1 MTQISLLDGDFQGTC
16 PSYSIWLPPE
26 IHLSLHGSN
35 MLCRSIDILAHNT
48 KLCTD
53 SGLLANRN
61 SLIGQIMHYSRIMH
75 VDNGRYFPSTAVFLS
90 EVSKFGFCVIVV
102 VGAFIKRKSK
112 EGHPWSWKNLWSEMF
127 GGDAWKLS
135 VPAALYTVAS
145 GSSMLTSCLASE

>member
-1 MTQISLLDGDFQGTC
+1 MENFKEPALPTAYGVPLKYISLCTVRTC
-16 PSYSIWLPPE
+16 YV
-26 IHLSLHGSN
+26 G
-35 MLCRSIDILAHNT
+35 IDILAHNT

-53 SGLLANRN
+53 SGLLADRN

-75 VDNGRYFPSTAVFLS
+75 VDNGRYFTSTAVFLS

-102 VGAFIKRKSK
+102 VVAFIKGKSK
-112 EGHPWSWKNLWSEMF
+112 EGNPWSWKNLWSEMF

-145 GSSMLTSCLASE
+145 GSSMLTSCPASE

>member
-1 MTQISLLDGDFQGTC
+1 
-16 PSYSIWLPPE
+16 
-26 IHLSLHGSN
+26 
-35 MLCRSIDILAHNT
+35 
-48 KLCTD
+48 
-53 SGLLANRN
+53 
-61 SLIGQIMHYSRIMH
+61 MH

-102 VGAFIKRKSK
+102 VDAFIKRKSK